1 MAEVSYYINEN
12 IGIGALAPIAVPS
25 DYIDENIGIEVLA
38 PIAVPSASVAQNAGI
53 EVLMPDTPSDYVAQ
67 NAGLEHLV
75 GTQLSLVLVQ
85 NPGDYAADSV
95 NDQLGPEFAF
105 APRVD
110 RLIPSCGRFGNAV
123 AFEGLGFGD
132 ECVFLRF
139 GQYDAYGVDGNWVL
153 GTSHAYGVFT
163 ATQSTWTAEIWFRS
177 QRQGPY
183 EDPAGESTGSL
194 VELCTIG
201 APIITRYIL
210 ELDQGHVRAKAGA
223 TILTTLDHYDD
234 GDWHSARMVYAG
246 SSLSLL
252 VDGVPIS
259 SAAVTNHAIDYVRVG
274 GIASYVEADVREFQI
289 VQANLGTSNYAPA
302 WEYVPNLSTVGLWHF
317 NDGAGATV
325 ADFSGN
331 DSDLVLEGDDYNW
344 TDWDFELEV
353 LLNELVCG
361 GPTGVRNRRGI
372 FTVPADAESGQVY
385 VWHTRVHEDV
395 SNSRTFTVL
404 AEEPLRGIGVE
415 IRIYDRN
422 NFGTLLAILEN
433 AYGIGIS
440 LELDGAGAGAFS
452 LHASDPKATDV
463 NLAHGNLVRV
473 YYDGIERCAFL
484 IEQVDE
490 VVLGEGEESVQ
501 TLAITGRGPFALLEG
516 AIVYPPDWPI
526 RDPLLT
532 SYVDKTPGYI
542 LADQITKAVARG
554 ALLSMTADFTDTV
567 DSNGELWPETFTMDV
582 EPGITVMS
590 LLDQFV
596 TMGYNAYVTS
606 GIKLKVYVSRG
617 IDRTLGQAPTV
628 FRQGYN
634 LYSKTRKSS
643 SASVKTIALVAADT
657 GLSEFATGSSFP
669 RRETFMNATNQDIS
683 TAGRAAALALAL
695 LSEASEGF
703 DSVVESIYDVSEV
716 FEDFDIGDWVYVD
729 IPGKYD
735 MERFRVRAITM
746 TVEDEGTV
754 TWTVAFNS
762 LYYEWSIRVKRLID
776 GLSAGSA
783 SGSTGSGALNPINPT
798 TGVVIPGK
806 QQFVFGVRIITDDE
820 EAFVVAASDLT
831 EVLVVDTVAKTV
843 ALKKLAQIDD
853 EDPNT
858 VFAGPA
864 TAPAAPPG
872 YRVLVADDLPVE
884 AVVDS
889 DIAPDEGFLRKT
901 GAGTYT
907 ALKSNLDS
915 NADPGVNDDAD
926 AGYSVGSVWI
936 NITLDKVW
944 QCVDSTNDA
953 AVWKDLGGS
962 AHAEVT
968 LGEGSDPALELD
980 GQELTLADVLTPDE
994 HDDIGDDSPHHPA
1007 ITLDV
1012 GCDPA
1017 LELAEGQVLNL
1028 TLPAAIAPTLA
1039 AVMIGRGQWGEITPR
1054 QASNSAI
1061 LIGLYDGATATGTV
1075 LIGEDADGIYDKMSS
1090 GATSGNEGG
1099 WAAGYPVHARRHNSI
1114 FIVKLKLVSTALVRG
1129 FWGLIDKTLANSCG
1143 SDDPA
1148 GSYIGL
1154 QYSSPRADANWQF
1167 VCKDNVTQNIHDTG
1181 IAVSTN
1187 AVYARFTL
1195 NDSVPNILA
1204 ELLDSNYAVVATYTF
1219 IANLPATAT
1228 GLWPVVGVETQTA
1241 ALKAWQMYF
1250 VRGVN
1255 PNV

>member
-38 PIAVPSASVAQNAGI
+38 PIAVPSASVVQNVGV
-53 EVLMPDTPSDYVAQ
+53 EVLMPDTPSDYTTQ
-67 NAGLEHLV
+67 NVGLEHFV

-139 GQYDAYGVDGNWVL
+139 GQNDAYGVL

-163 ATQSTWTAEIWFRS
+163 STQSTWTAEVWFRS

-183 EDPAGESTGSL
+183 EVPAGESTGSL

-201 APIITRYIL
+201 APIITRYVL

-223 TILTTLDHYDD
+223 TILTTLGHYDD
-234 GDWHSARMVYAG
+234 GDWHNARMVYAG

-252 VDGVPIS
+252 VDGVPIA
-259 SAAVTNHAIDYVRVG
+259 SAVATNHAIDYVRVG

-289 VQANLGTSNYAPA
+289 VQANLGTSNYVPA

-831 EVLVVDTVAKTV
+831 EVLVVDTIAKTV
-843 ALKKLAQIDD
+843 ALKKLAQIDN
-853 EDPNT
+853 EEPNL

-864 TAPAAPPG
+864 AAPAAPPG
-872 YRVLVADDLPVE
+872 YRVLV
-884 AVVDS
+884 
-889 DIAPDEGFLRKT
+889 
-901 GAGTYT
+901 
-907 ALKSNLDS
+907 
-915 NADPGVNDDAD
+915 DAD
-926 AGYSVGSVWI
+926 IPDGITRDDEIGDLVGDIIDEAITDHEEEVDPHPGY
-936 NITLDKVW
+936 
-944 QCVDSTNDA
+944 
-953 AVWKDLGGS
+953 
-962 AHAEVT
+962 
-968 LGEGSDPALELD
+968 
-980 GQELTLADVLTPDE
+980 LTPDE
-994 HDDIGDDSPHHPA
+994 HTDIGDDAPHHPA
-1007 ITLDV
+1007 ITLDPAS
-1012 GCDPA
+1012 DPA
-1017 LELAEGQVLNL
+1017 LELAVGQVLKL
-1028 TLPAAIAPTLA
+1028 TLPAAAAPTLA

-1061 LIGLYDGATATGTV
+1061 SIGLYDGAAATGTV